1 MQALLSRADRESKL
15 LYFWSQIFENS
26 SPCRLDFVL
35 GGSCR
40 AANLCLVADFHP
52 ASQQALYDSVK
63 LALIVVVLQ
72 CEPAPL
78 LQSNNEKL
86 ANSFK
91 QTAVR
96 FGSMA
101 RNCSASS
108 SFHWRGGAVTSLGCR
123 QQAPIPCEVT

>member
-35 GGSCR
+35 WGRSR

-52 ASQQALYDSVK
+52 ASQQALYDSVQ

-78 LQSNNEKL
+78 LQSNNENWQTVSSKL
-86 ANSFK
+86 LLDF
-91 QTAVR
+91 VR
-96 FGSMA
+96 
-101 RNCSASS
+101 
-108 SFHWRGGAVTSLGCR
+108 WREIAAPRPPFTGAAE
-123 QQAPIPCEVT
+123 Q